1 MSIEFLK
8 KNKSLLK
15 AFQCGIERETLRVT
29 SQGTLSQKP
38 HPKSLGAPLTHRYI
52 STDFGEQQLEW
63 NTPPCKTFPAAIR
76 FLEEVMHFSL
86 TKVKGELFWPF
97 SMPCTL
103 DDITIA
109 NYGTSHEGQ
118 EAMIYREGLK
128 GRYGERLQM
137 ISGIHFNF
145 SFNRPFWEKL
155 HRFEKSRLPLQAFID
170 EKYLG
175 IIRNFLRE
183 GWLLTYLFGA
193 SPDPKMPYATSMR
206 MSDAG
211 YYSRVQNQLA
221 ISFNSLKEYL
231 ADLKKTI
238 STPKKEYRDI
248 PLQLNDHILQNEH
261 EHYSRIRPK
270 AVPHKGETSLEA
282 IEKRGIE
289 YLEVRA
295 IDLDPYHAL
304 GVSPEHIHFLHHFLL
319 YCLFKSSPPLTKEM
333 QRCLT
338 CNQNLVAKEG
348 RKKDL
353 LLQCP
358 RPTSLKK
365 WGQRILKG
373 MEAIPLNTPLEIE
386 RKKLEKPE
394 LTPSAILLKDI
405 EKHGYQKVGLKLAKH
420 HKKNLLEK
428 PLSSKRLSALE
439 EEVERSLIENQR
451 LETAS
456 KILVSGY
463 EDLELSTQILIGA
476 ALKEKIEVEVLD
488 QKDQLIRLKKGNQ
501 VEYVKEATKTSKD
514 SYISAHLLENKEVTK
529 QLLREKGL
537 SVPDGKSYTHIDE
550 ALNDYPLYEKKK
562 VVVKPKSTNFGI
574 GISFV
579 PARDQTTF
587 AHAVKGAF
595 QCDRS
600 IVVETFCPGE
610 EFRFLVI
617 SGEVIGV
624 AKRVPAHVIG
634 DGKQTIK
641 ALVHEKNSDPSYYRD
656 PKTYLHLGQ
665 AEKKVL
671 KEQRLSPASIPKKG
685 RKVFLRH
692 NSNVSTG
699 GDAVDVT
706 VHPSYYKIAL
716 QATEALG
723 AKICGVDMILPHP
736 KKAST
741 YAIIELNYNP
751 VLFIHAYP
759 YRGTPRDVAGPLL
772 KLLF

>member
-1 MSIEFLK
+1 MSREFLQ
-8 KNKSLLK
+8 KNKALLK
-15 AFQCGIERETLRVT
+15 AFRCGIERETLRIT
-29 SQGTLSQKP
+29 PQGNLSKKP
-38 HPKSLGAPLTHRYI
+38 HPKSLGAPLTHPYI

-76 FLEEVMHFSL
+76 FLEEVIHFSL

-109 NYGTSHEGQ
+109 QYGTSHKGREKVL
-118 EAMIYREGLK
+118 YREGLK

-145 SFNRPFWEKL
+145 SFDRPFWEKF
-155 HRFEKSRLPLQAFID
+155 HRFEKSPLTLQTFIN

-175 IIRNFLRE
+175 MIRNFLRE

-193 SPDPKMPYATSMR
+193 SPDPKLPHSTSMR

-221 ISFNSLKEYL
+221 VSFNSLEEYI
-231 ADLKKTI
+231 ADLKRAI

-304 GVSPEHIHFLHHFLL
+304 GMSPEHIHFLHHFLL
-319 YCLFKSSPPLTKEM
+319 YCLFKKSPPLTKEM

-348 RKKDL
+348 RKEDL

-358 RPTSLKK
+358 RPTSFKK
-365 WGQRILKG
+365 WGQKILKG
-373 MEAIPLNTPLEIE
+373 MEAIPLNTPLKMEWE
-386 RKKLEKPE
+386 KLENPE
-394 LTPSAILLKDI
+394 LTPSALLLKEI
-405 EKHGYQKVGLKLAKH
+405 EKYGYQEVGLKLAKH
-420 HKKNLLEK
+420 HKKALLQK
-428 PLSSKRLSALE
+428 PLSSRRQATLE
-439 EEVERSLIENQR
+439 EEVKRSLIENQR

-456 KILVSGY
+456 KILVPGY

-476 ALKEKIEVEVLD
+476 ALEQKIEVEVLD
-488 QKDQLIRLKKGNQ
+488 RKDQLIRLRRGSH

-550 ALNDYPLYEKKK
+550 AINDYPSYEKKK
-562 VVVKPKSTNFGI
+562 VVVKPKSANFGI

-579 PARDQTTF
+579 PARDRASF

-595 QCDRS
+595 QCDSS
-600 IVVETFCPGE
+600 ILVETFCPGE

-617 SGEVIGV
+617 DGEVIGV
-624 AKRVPAHVIG
+624 AKRVPAHIIG

-641 ALVHEKNSDPSYYRD
+641 ALVHEKNSDPTYYRD
-656 PKTYLHLGQ
+656 PKSYLHLGPT
-665 AEKKVL
+665 EKKVL
-671 KEQRLSPASIPKKG
+671 KSQRLSPTSVPKKG
-685 RKVFLRH
+685 RQVYLRH

-699 GDAVDVT
+699 GDAIDVT
-706 VHPSYYKIAL
+706 VHPSYYTIAL

-723 AKICGVDMILPHP
+723 ARICGVDMILPHP
-736 KKAST
+736 LSPSN

-772 KLLF
+772 RLIF